1 MKATESEAGTPAPWS
16 VTAHAYCT
24 VSEMGQWYL
33 DRVSAYSILQNRAVG
48 EATRHE
54 GLTSVT
60 QTIYSICVDK
70 K

>member
-1 MKATESEAGTPAPWS
+1 
-16 VTAHAYCT
+16 
-24 VSEMGQWYL
+24 L